1 MSVGIAALLIS
12 FLSLPRARAGE
23 YELEIPMEK
32 RTSIPANALIWFGAG
47 VSLAE
52 ILTGTFFAPLGFRDG
67 GIAIVVGHIIGCALL
82 FFAGL
87 IGARTRRSAM
97 ETVKMAFGAR
107 GGLLFAV
114 LNVMQLIGWTSI
126 MIYDGALAANS
137 VMDAGHW
144 LWCFVIGVLIIVWL
158 RIGILRIER
167 VNAVAM
173 TGLFLLTVLL
183 CSVIMGGTGAAG
195 SAAGE
200 AMSFAMALELSIA
213 MPLSWLPLISDYTRE
228 AEKPVAAAAMS
239 ALVYGLVS
247 CWMYF
252 IGMGAAILT
261 GESDIAQIML
271 HAGLGAAGL
280 GVVILSTVTTT
291 YLDAYSAGVSSESIV
306 RSVSGRTVGI
316 GVTVLG
322 AAAASLYPMDDITG
336 FLYIIGSVFAPMIAV
351 QIASCFLLR
360 EDAAGR
366 SVHVVNLAVWFVGFL
381 CYRWL
386 MTLDTPVGST
396 LPTMA
401 ITLLLALLANR
412 VMGKRAE

>member
-1 MSVGIAALLIS
+1 
-12 FLSLPRARAGE
+12 
-23 YELEIPMEK
+23 MEK
-32 RTSIPANALIWFGAG
+32 RTGLGANALIWFGAG

-82 FFAGL
+82 FLAGL

-107 GGLLFAV
+107 GGLLFAA
-114 LNVMQLIGWTSI
+114 LNVLQLIGWTSI
-126 MIYDGALAANS
+126 MIYDGALAAGS
-137 VMDAGHW
+137 VMPAGHW
-144 LWCFVIGVLIIVWL
+144 LWCLVIGALIIVWI
-158 RIGILRIER
+158 RIGILSIER

-173 TGLFLLTVLL
+173 TALFLLTVLL
-183 CSVIMGGTGAAG
+183 CSVIMGGSGAAES

-228 AEKPVAAAAMS
+228 AEKPAAAAAVS
-239 ALVYGLVS
+239 AIVYGLIS

-280 GVVILSTVTTT
+280 AVVILSTVTTT

-306 RSVSGRTVGI
+306 RGISGRAVGI
-316 GVTVLG
+316 GVTVFG
-322 AAAASLYPMDDITG
+322 AVAASLYPMDDITG

-351 QIASCFLLR
+351 QIASYFILR

-366 SVHVVNLAVWFVGFL
+366 SVHAVNLAVWFVGFL
-381 CYRWL
+381 CYRYL
-386 MTLDTPVGST
+386 MILDTPVGST

-401 ITLLLALLANR
+401 VTLVLALLAHR
-412 VMGKRAE
+412 LCGKRVQQ

>member
-1 MSVGIAALLIS
+1 MD
-12 FLSLPRARAGE
+12 
-23 YELEIPMEK
+23 K

-67 GIAIVVGHIIGCALL
+67 GIAIVVGHIIGCFLL
-82 FFAGL
+82 FLAGL

-107 GGLLFAV
+107 GGLLFAA
-114 LNVMQLIGWTSI
+114 LNVFQLVGWTSI
-126 MIYDGALAANS
+126 MIYDGALAANT

-144 LWCFVIGVLIIVWL
+144 LWCLVIGILIIVWI

-183 CSVIMGGTGAAG
+183 CSVIWG
-195 SAAGE
+195 SAEATGSPAGE
-200 AMSFAMALELSIA
+200 TMSFAMALELSIA

-228 AEKPVAAAAMS
+228 AEKPATAAAVS

-271 HAGLGAAGL
+271 HAGLGVAGL

-306 RSVSGRTVGI
+306 RSVSGRAVGI
-316 GVTVLG
+316 GVTILG
-322 AAAASLYPMDDITG
+322 AVAASLYPMDDITG

-351 QIASCFLLR
+351 QIASYFLLR
-360 EDAAGR
+360 EDAVGR
-366 SVHVVNLAVWFVGFL
+366 SVHTVNLAVWFIGFL
-381 CYRWL
+381 CYRYL

-401 ITLLLALLANR
+401 ITLLLALAANR
-412 VMGKRAE
+412 IFGKRVA

>member
-1 MSVGIAALLIS
+1 
-12 FLSLPRARAGE
+12 
-23 YELEIPMEK
+23 MER

-67 GIAIVVGHIIGCALL
+67 GIAIVVGHIIGCAML
-82 FFAGL
+82 FLAGL
-87 IGARTRRSAM
+87 IGARTSRSAM

-107 GGLLFAV
+107 GGLLFAA

-144 LWCFVIGVLIIVWL
+144 LWCFVIGILIIVWI

-173 TGLFLLTVLL
+173 TALFLLTVLL
-183 CSVIMGGTGAAG
+183 CSVIVGGSGAA
-195 SAAGE
+195 AETPAGE

-228 AEKPVAAAAMS
+228 AEKPAAAAAVS
-239 ALVYGLVS
+239 AVVYGLIS
-247 CWMYF
+247 TWMYF

-271 HAGLGAAGL
+271 RVGLGAAGL

-306 RSVSGRTVGI
+306 RGTSGRAVGI
-316 GVTVLG
+316 GVTVFG
-322 AAAASLYPMDDITG
+322 AVAASLYPMDDITG

-351 QIASCFLLR
+351 QIASYFILR
-360 EDAAGR
+360 EDAADR
-366 SVHVVNLAVWFVGFL
+366 SVHAVNLTVWFVGFL
-381 CYRWL
+381 CYRYL

-401 ITLLLALLANR
+401 ITLVLALLAHR
-412 VMGKRAE
+412 MCGKRAQQ

>member
-1 MSVGIAALLIS
+1 MD
-12 FLSLPRARAGE
+12 
-23 YELEIPMEK
+23 K

-67 GIAIVVGHIIGCALL
+67 GIAIVVGHIIGCFLL
-82 FFAGL
+82 FLAGL

-107 GGLLFAV
+107 GGLLFAA
-114 LNVMQLIGWTSI
+114 LNVFQLVGWTSI
-126 MIYDGALAANS
+126 MIYDGALAANT

-144 LWCFVIGVLIIVWL
+144 LWCLVIGILIIVWI

-183 CSVIMGGTGAAG
+183 CSVIWGSAETTG
-195 SAAGE
+195 SAADE
-200 AMSFAMALELSIA
+200 TMSFAMALELSIA

-228 AEKPVAAAAMS
+228 AERPAAAAAVS

-322 AAAASLYPMDDITG
+322 AVAASLYPMDDITG

-351 QIASCFLLR
+351 QIASYFLLR

-366 SVHVVNLAVWFVGFL
+366 SVHTVNLAVWFIGFL

-401 ITLLLALLANR
+401 ITLLLALAAHR

>member
-1 MSVGIAALLIS
+1 
-12 FLSLPRARAGE
+12 
-23 YELEIPMEK
+23 MEK

-67 GIAIVVGHIIGCALL
+67 GIAIVVGHIIGCVLL
-82 FFAGL
+82 FLAGL

-107 GGLLFAV
+107 GGLLFAA

-144 LWCFVIGVLIIVWL
+144 LWCFVIGVLIIVWI

-167 VNAVAM
+167 VNTVAM

-183 CSVIMGGTGAAG
+183 CSVIMGGTGAAET

-228 AEKPVAAAAMS
+228 AEKPVAAAAVS

-351 QIASCFLLR
+351 QIASYFLLR

-366 SVHVVNLAVWFVGFL
+366 SVHTVNLAVWFIGFL

-401 ITLLLALLANR
+401 ITLLLALVASR
-412 VMGKRAE
+412 VMGTCRP

>member
-1 MSVGIAALLIS
+1 
-12 FLSLPRARAGE
+12 
-23 YELEIPMEK
+23 MEK
-32 RTSIPANALIWFGAG
+32 RTGLGANALIWFGAG

-82 FFAGL
+82 FLAGM

-107 GGLLFAV
+107 GGLLFAA
-114 LNVMQLIGWTSI
+114 LNVLQLIGWTSI
-126 MIYDGALAANS
+126 MIYDGALAAGS
-137 VMDAGHW
+137 VMELSHW
-144 LWCFVIGVLIIVWL
+144 IWCLVIGALIIVWI

-173 TGLFLLTVLL
+173 TALFLLTVLL
-183 CSVIMGGTGAAG
+183 CSVIMGDSGAAES

-200 AMSFAMALELSIA
+200 VMSFAMALELSIA

-228 AEKPVAAAAMS
+228 AEKPAVAAAVS
-239 ALVYGLVS
+239 AVVYGLIS

-271 HAGLGAAGL
+271 HAGLGVAGL
-280 GVVILSTVTTT
+280 AVVILSTVTTT

-306 RSVSGRTVGI
+306 RGISGRAVGI
-316 GVTVLG
+316 GVTVFG
-322 AAAASLYPMDDITG
+322 AVAASLYPMDDITG

-351 QIASCFLLR
+351 QITSYFILR

-366 SVHVVNLAVWFVGFL
+366 SVHAVNLAVWFVGFL
-381 CYRWL
+381 CYRYL
-386 MTLDTPVGST
+386 MILDTPVGST

-401 ITLLLALLANR
+401 VTLVLALLAHR
-412 VMGKRAE
+412 LCGKRAQQ

>member
-1 MSVGIAALLIS
+1 MD
-12 FLSLPRARAGE
+12 
-23 YELEIPMEK
+23 K

-67 GIAIVVGHIIGCALL
+67 GIAIVVGHIIGCFLL
-82 FFAGL
+82 FLAGL

-107 GGLLFAV
+107 GGLLFAA
-114 LNVMQLIGWTSI
+114 LNVFQLVGWTSI
-126 MIYDGALAANS
+126 MIYDGALAANT

-144 LWCFVIGVLIIVWL
+144 LWCLVIGILIIVWI

-183 CSVIMGGTGAAG
+183 CSVIWG
-195 SAAGE
+195 SAEATGSPAGE
-200 AMSFAMALELSIA
+200 TMSFAMALELSIA

-228 AEKPVAAAAMS
+228 AERPAAAAAVS

-271 HAGLGAAGL
+271 HAGLGVAGL

-306 RSVSGRTVGI
+306 RSVSGRAVGI
-316 GVTVLG
+316 GVTILG
-322 AAAASLYPMDDITG
+322 AVAASLYPMDDITG

-351 QIASCFLLR
+351 QIASYFLLR
-360 EDAAGR
+360 EDAVGR
-366 SVHVVNLAVWFVGFL
+366 SVHTINLAVWFIGFL
-381 CYRWL
+381 CYRYL

-401 ITLLLALLANR
+401 ITLLLALAANR
-412 VMGKRAE
+412 IFGKRVA

>member
-1 MSVGIAALLIS
+1 
-12 FLSLPRARAGE
+12 
-23 YELEIPMEK
+23 MEK

-82 FFAGL
+82 FLAGL

-144 LWCFVIGVLIIVWL
+144 LWCFVIGVLIIVWI

-228 AEKPVAAAAMS
+228 AEKPVAAAAVS
-239 ALVYGLVS
+239 AIVYGLVS

-271 HAGLGAAGL
+271 HAGLGVAGL

-322 AAAASLYPMDDITG
+322 AGAASLYPMDDITG

-351 QIASCFLLR
+351 QIASYFLLR

-366 SVHVVNLAVWFVGFL
+366 PVHTVNLAVWFIGFL

-401 ITLLLALLANR
+401 ITLFLALAAHRL
-412 VMGKRAE
+412 MGKRAK

>member
-1 MSVGIAALLIS
+1 MD
-12 FLSLPRARAGE
+12 
-23 YELEIPMEK
+23 K

-67 GIAIVVGHIIGCALL
+67 GIAIVVGHIIGCFLL
-82 FFAGL
+82 FLAGL

-107 GGLLFAV
+107 GGLLFAA
-114 LNVMQLIGWTSI
+114 LNVFQLVGWTSI
-126 MIYDGALAANS
+126 MIYDGALAANT

-144 LWCFVIGVLIIVWL
+144 LWCLVIGILIIVWI

-183 CSVIMGGTGAAG
+183 CSVIWG
-195 SAAGE
+195 SAEATGSPAGE
-200 AMSFAMALELSIA
+200 TMSFAMALELSIA

-228 AEKPVAAAAMS
+228 AEKPATAAAVS

-271 HAGLGAAGL
+271 HAGLGVAGL
-280 GVVILSTVTTT
+280 GGVILSTVTTT

-306 RSVSGRTVGI
+306 RSVSGRAVGI
-316 GVTVLG
+316 GVTILG
-322 AAAASLYPMDDITG
+322 AVAASLYPMDDITG

-351 QIASCFLLR
+351 QIASYFLLR
-360 EDAAGR
+360 EDAVGR
-366 SVHVVNLAVWFVGFL
+366 SVHTVNLAVWFIGFL
-381 CYRWL
+381 CYRYL

-401 ITLLLALLANR
+401 ITLLLALAANR
-412 VMGKRAE
+412 IFGKRVA

>member
-1 MSVGIAALLIS
+1 
-12 FLSLPRARAGE
+12 
-23 YELEIPMEK
+23 MEK
-32 RTSIPANALIWFGAG
+32 RTGLGANALIWFGAG

-82 FFAGL
+82 FLAGL

-107 GGLLFAV
+107 GGLLFAA
-114 LNVMQLIGWTSI
+114 LNVLQLIGWTSI
-126 MIYDGALAANS
+126 MIYDGALAAGS
-137 VMDAGHW
+137 VMELSHW
-144 LWCFVIGVLIIVWL
+144 IWCLVIGTLIIVWI

-173 TGLFLLTVLL
+173 TALFLLTVLL
-183 CSVIMGGTGAAG
+183 CSVIMGGSGAAES

-200 AMSFAMALELSIA
+200 VMSFAMALELSIA

-228 AEKPVAAAAMS
+228 AEKPAAAAAVS
-239 ALVYGLVS
+239 AVVYGLIS
-247 CWMYF
+247 TWMYF

-271 HAGLGAAGL
+271 HAGLGVAGL

-306 RSVSGRTVGI
+306 RGISGRAVGI
-316 GVTVLG
+316 GVTVFG
-322 AAAASLYPMDDITG
+322 AVAASLYPMDDITG

-351 QIASCFLLR
+351 QIASYFILR

-366 SVHVVNLAVWFVGFL
+366 SVHAVNLAVWFVGFL
-381 CYRWL
+381 CYRYL
-386 MTLDTPVGST
+386 MILDTPVGST

-401 ITLLLALLANR
+401 VTLVLALLAHR
-412 VMGKRAE
+412 LCGKRAQQ

>member
-1 MSVGIAALLIS
+1 MD
-12 FLSLPRARAGE
+12 
-23 YELEIPMEK
+23 K

-67 GIAIVVGHIIGCALL
+67 GIAIVVGHIIGCFLL
-82 FFAGL
+82 FLAGL

-107 GGLLFAV
+107 GGLLFAA
-114 LNVMQLIGWTSI
+114 LNVFQLVGWTSI
-126 MIYDGALAANS
+126 MIYDGALAANT

-144 LWCFVIGVLIIVWL
+144 LWCLVIGILIIVWI

-183 CSVIMGGTGAAG
+183 CSVIWG
-195 SAAGE
+195 SAEATGSPAGE
-200 AMSFAMALELSIA
+200 TMSFAMALELSIA

-228 AEKPVAAAAMS
+228 AERPATAAAVS

-271 HAGLGAAGL
+271 HAGLGVAGL

-316 GVTVLG
+316 GVTILG
-322 AAAASLYPMDDITG
+322 AVAASLYPMDDITG

-351 QIASCFLLR
+351 QIASYFLLR
-360 EDAAGR
+360 EDAVGR
-366 SVHVVNLAVWFVGFL
+366 SVHTVNLAVWFIGFL
-381 CYRWL
+381 CYRYL

-401 ITLLLALLANR
+401 ITLLLALAANR
-412 VMGKRAE
+412 IFGKRAA

>member
-1 MSVGIAALLIS
+1 
-12 FLSLPRARAGE
+12 
-23 YELEIPMEK
+23 MEK
-32 RTSIPANALIWFGAG
+32 RTGLGANALIWFGAG

-82 FFAGL
+82 FLAGL

-107 GGLLFAV
+107 GGLLFAA
-114 LNVMQLIGWTSI
+114 LNVLQLIGWTSI
-126 MIYDGALAANS
+126 MIYDGALAAGS
-137 VMDAGHW
+137 VMELSHW
-144 LWCFVIGVLIIVWL
+144 IWCLVIGALIIVWI

-173 TGLFLLTVLL
+173 TALFLLTVLL
-183 CSVIMGGTGAAG
+183 CSVIMGGSGAAES

-200 AMSFAMALELSIA
+200 VMSFAMALELSIA

-228 AEKPVAAAAMS
+228 ADKPAAAAAIS
-239 ALVYGLVS
+239 AIVYGLIS

-271 HAGLGAAGL
+271 HAGLGVAGL

-306 RSVSGRTVGI
+306 RGISGRAVGI
-316 GVTVLG
+316 GVTVFG
-322 AAAASLYPMDDITG
+322 AVAASLYPMDDITG

-351 QIASCFLLR
+351 QIASYFILR

-366 SVHVVNLAVWFVGFL
+366 SVHAVNLAVWFVGFL
-381 CYRWL
+381 CYRYL
-386 MTLDTPVGST
+386 MILDTPVGST

-401 ITLLLALLANR
+401 VTLVLALLAHR
-412 VMGKRAE
+412 LCGKRAQQ

>member
-1 MSVGIAALLIS
+1 
-12 FLSLPRARAGE
+12 
-23 YELEIPMEK
+23 MEK

-67 GIAIVVGHIIGCALL
+67 GIAIIAGHVIGCFLL
-82 FFAGL
+82 FLAGL

-107 GGLLFAV
+107 GGVLFAV
-114 LNVMQLIGWTSI
+114 LNVMQLVGWTSI

-144 LWCFVIGVLIIVWL
+144 LWCLVIGVLIIVWV

-173 TGLFLLTVLL
+173 TGLFLLTMLL
-183 CSVIMGGTGAAG
+183 CSVIMGGSGAAEG

-228 AEKPVAAAAMS
+228 AEKPVAAAAVS

-280 GVVILSTVTTT
+280 GVVVLSTVTTT

-306 RSVSGRTVGI
+306 RSAAGRSVGI

-322 AAAASLYPMDDITG
+322 AVAASLYPMDDITG

-351 QIASCFLLR
+351 QIASYFLLR
-360 EDAAGR
+360 EDAAGH
-366 SVHVVNLAVWFVGFL
+366 SVHTVNLAVWFIGFL
-381 CYRWL
+381 CYRYL
-386 MTLDTPVGST
+386 MILDTPVGST
-396 LPTMA
+396 LPTMVVTLVL
-401 ITLLLALLANR
+401 TLLAHRLC
-412 VMGKRAE
+412 GKRAQQ

>member
-1 MSVGIAALLIS
+1 
-12 FLSLPRARAGE
+12 
-23 YELEIPMEK
+23 
-32 RTSIPANALIWFGAG
+32 
-47 VSLAE
+47 
-52 ILTGTFFAPLGFRDG
+52 
-67 GIAIVVGHIIGCALL
+67 
-82 FFAGL
+82 
-87 IGARTRRSAM
+87 
-97 ETVKMAFGAR
+97 
-107 GGLLFAV
+107 
-114 LNVMQLIGWTSI
+114 

-144 LWCFVIGVLIIVWL
+144 LWCFVIGILIIVWI

-173 TGLFLLTVLL
+173 TALFLLTVLL
-183 CSVIMGGTGAAG
+183 CSVIMGGSGVAAETP
-195 SAAGE
+195 AGE

-228 AEKPVAAAAMS
+228 AEKPAAAAAVS
-239 ALVYGLVS
+239 AVVYGLIS
-247 CWMYF
+247 TWMYF

-322 AAAASLYPMDDITG
+322 AVAASLYPMDDITG

-351 QIASCFLLR
+351 QIASYFILC

-366 SVHVVNLAVWFVGFL
+366 SVHAVNLAVWFVGFL
-381 CYRWL
+381 CYRYL

-396 LPTMA
+396 LPTMT
-401 ITLLLALLANR
+401 ITLVLALLTHR
-412 VMGKRAE
+412 IFERKSQ

>member
-1 MSVGIAALLIS
+1 
-12 FLSLPRARAGE
+12 
-23 YELEIPMEK
+23 MEK
-32 RTSIPANALIWFGAG
+32 STNIPANALIWFGAG

-67 GIAIVVGHIIGCALL
+67 GIAIIAGHIIGCALL
-82 FFAGL
+82 FLAGL

-97 ETVKMAFGAR
+97 ETVKMAFGSR
-107 GGLLFAV
+107 GGMLFAA
-114 LNVMQLIGWTSI
+114 LNVLQLVGWTSI
-126 MIYDGALAANS
+126 MIYDGALAAGS
-137 VMDAGHW
+137 IMDAGRW
-144 LWCFVIGVLIIVWL
+144 IWCLVIGMLIIAWI

-183 CSVIMGGTGAAG
+183 CSVIMGAETEAA
-195 SAAGE
+195 SAEAGE

-213 MPLSWLPLISDYTRE
+213 MPLSWLPLISDYTR
-228 AEKPVAAAAMS
+228 AAARPAAAAAVS

-252 IGMGAAILT
+252 IGMGAALLAGT
-261 GESDIAQIML
+261 SDIAQIML

-291 YLDAYSAGVSSESIV
+291 YLDAYSAGVSSESLV
-306 RSVSGRTVGI
+306 RGISGRTAGI

-322 AAAASLYPMDDITG
+322 ALAAALYPMDDITG
-336 FLYIIGSVFAPMIAV
+336 FLYLIGSVFAPMIAV
-351 QIASCFLLR
+351 QMTSYFLLH

-366 SVHVVNLAVWFVGFL
+366 SVHAVNLAVWLAGFL

-386 MTLDTPVGST
+386 ISVDTPLGST
-396 LPTMA
+396 LPTMGLT
-401 ITLLLALLANR
+401 ILLTLAAHRICGQRTEN
-412 VMGKRAE
+412 K

>member
-1 MSVGIAALLIS
+1 
-12 FLSLPRARAGE
+12 
-23 YELEIPMEK
+23 MEK

-82 FFAGL
+82 FLAGL

-144 LWCFVIGVLIIVWL
+144 LWCFVIGVLIIVWI

-183 CSVIMGGTGAAG
+183 CSVIMGGTGAVG

-228 AEKPVAAAAMS
+228 AEKPVAAAAVS

-306 RSVSGRTVGI
+306 RSAAGRTVGI

-351 QIASCFLLR
+351 QIASYFILC

-366 SVHVVNLAVWFVGFL
+366 SVHTLNLAVWFVGFL
-381 CYRWL
+381 CYRYL

-396 LPTMA
+396 LPTMT
-401 ITLLLALLANR
+401 ITLVLALLTHR
-412 VMGKRAE
+412 IFERKSQ

>member
-1 MSVGIAALLIS
+1 MD
-12 FLSLPRARAGE
+12 
-23 YELEIPMEK
+23 K

-67 GIAIVVGHIIGCALL
+67 GIAIVVGHIIGCFLL
-82 FFAGL
+82 FLAGL

-107 GGLLFAV
+107 GGLLFAA
-114 LNVMQLIGWTSI
+114 LNVLQLVGWTSI
-126 MIYDGALAANS
+126 MIYDGALAANT

-144 LWCFVIGVLIIVWL
+144 LWCLVIGILIIVWI

-200 AMSFAMALELSIA
+200 TMSFAMALELSIA

-228 AEKPVAAAAMS
+228 AEKPVAAAAVS
-239 ALVYGLVS
+239 ALVYGLIS

-322 AAAASLYPMDDITG
+322 AVAASLYPMDDITG

-351 QIASCFLLR
+351 QIASYFLLR
-360 EDAAGR
+360 EDAVGR
-366 SVHVVNLAVWFVGFL
+366 SVHVVNLAVWFIGFL
-381 CYRWL
+381 CYRYL

-401 ITLLLALLANR
+401 ITLLLALLTHR
-412 VMGKRAE
+412 IFERKSQ

>member
-1 MSVGIAALLIS
+1 
-12 FLSLPRARAGE
+12 
-23 YELEIPMEK
+23 MEK

-82 FFAGL
+82 FLAGL

-107 GGLLFAV
+107 GGLLFAA

-144 LWCFVIGVLIIVWL
+144 LWCFVIGVLIIVWI
-158 RIGILRIER
+158 RIGILRIES

-183 CSVIMGGTGAAG
+183 CAVIMGGTGAAES

-228 AEKPVAAAAMS
+228 AEKPVAAAAVS

-261 GESDIAQIML
+261 SESDIAQIML

-306 RSVSGRTVGI
+306 RSAAGRTVGI

-322 AAAASLYPMDDITG
+322 AVAASLYPMDDITG

-351 QIASCFLLR
+351 QIASYFLLR
-360 EDAAGR
+360 EDAVGR
-366 SVHVVNLAVWFVGFL
+366 SVHTVNLAVWFIGFL

-401 ITLLLALLANR
+401 ITLLLALVANR
-412 VMGKRAE
+412 IFGKRVA

>member
-1 MSVGIAALLIS
+1 
-12 FLSLPRARAGE
+12 
-23 YELEIPMEK
+23 MEK
-32 RTSIPANALIWFGAG
+32 RTSISANALIWFGAG

-52 ILTGTFFAPLGFRDG
+52 ILTGTFFAPLGIRDG
-67 GIAIVVGHIIGCALL
+67 GTAIVIGHVIGCTLL
-82 FFAGL
+82 FLAGL

-107 GGLLFAV
+107 GGLLFAA
-114 LNVMQLIGWTSI
+114 LNVLQLIGWTSI

-137 VMDAGHW
+137 VMEVGHFF
-144 LWCFVIGVLIIVWL
+144 WCLVIGALIIVWI

-173 TGLFLLTVLL
+173 AGLFLLTVLL
-183 CSVIMGGTGAAG
+183 CIVIMNAGTGTAKAG
-195 SAAGE
+195 AAGE
-200 AMSFAMALELSIA
+200 AMSFAMALELSAA

-228 AEKPVAAAAMS
+228 AKKPACAAAVS

-247 CWMYF
+247 CWMYL

-261 GESDIAQIML
+261 GEHDIAQIML

-280 GVVILSTVTTT
+280 GVVVLSTVTTT

-306 RSVSGRTVGI
+306 RGISGRTVGI
-316 GVTVLG
+316 GVTVFG
-322 AAAASLYPMDDITG
+322 AVAACLYPMDDITG

-351 QIASCFLLR
+351 QIASYFILH
-360 EDAAGR
+360 EDAAGH
-366 SVHVVNLAVWFVGFL
+366 SVHIVNLVVWCVGFL
-381 CYRWL
+381 CYRFL
-386 MTLDTPVGST
+386 IALDTPLGST

-401 ITLLLALLANR
+401 ITLVLALAANR
-412 VMGKRAE
+412 VVGNRVLGGTTR

>member
-1 MSVGIAALLIS
+1 
-12 FLSLPRARAGE
+12 
-23 YELEIPMEK
+23 MEK
-32 RTSIPANALIWFGAG
+32 RTGLGANALIWFGAG

-82 FFAGL
+82 FLAGL

-107 GGLLFAV
+107 GGLLFAA
-114 LNVMQLIGWTSI
+114 LNVLQLIGWTSI
-126 MIYDGALAANS
+126 MIYDGALAAGS
-137 VMDAGHW
+137 VMELSHW
-144 LWCFVIGVLIIVWL
+144 IWCLVIGALIIVWI

-173 TGLFLLTVLL
+173 TALFLLTVLL
-183 CSVIMGGTGAAG
+183 CSVIMGGSGAAES

-200 AMSFAMALELSIA
+200 VMSFAMALELSIA

-228 AEKPVAAAAMS
+228 AEKPAAAAAIS
-239 ALVYGLVS
+239 AIVYGLIS

-271 HAGLGAAGL
+271 HAGLGVAGL

-306 RSVSGRTVGI
+306 RGISGRAVGI
-316 GVTVLG
+316 GVTVFG
-322 AAAASLYPMDDITG
+322 AVAASLYPMDDITG

-351 QIASCFLLR
+351 QIASYFILH

-366 SVHVVNLAVWFVGFL
+366 SVHAVNLAVWFVGFL
-381 CYRWL
+381 CYRHL
-386 MTLDTPVGST
+386 MILDTPVGST

-401 ITLLLALLANR
+401 VTLVLALLAHR
-412 VMGKRAE
+412 LCGKRAQQ

>member
-1 MSVGIAALLIS
+1 
-12 FLSLPRARAGE
+12 
-23 YELEIPMEK
+23 MEK
-32 RTSIPANALIWFGAG
+32 RTGLGANALIWFGAG

-82 FFAGL
+82 FLAGL

-107 GGLLFAV
+107 GGLLFAA
-114 LNVMQLIGWTSI
+114 LNVLQLIGWTSI
-126 MIYDGALAANS
+126 MIYDGALAAGS
-137 VMDAGHW
+137 VMELSHW
-144 LWCFVIGVLIIVWL
+144 IWCLVIGTLIIVWI

-173 TGLFLLTVLL
+173 TALFLLTVLL
-183 CSVIMGGTGAAG
+183 CSVIMGGSGAAES

-200 AMSFAMALELSIA
+200 VMSFAMALELSIA

-228 AEKPVAAAAMS
+228 AEKPAAAAAVS
-239 ALVYGLVS
+239 AIVYGLIS

-271 HAGLGAAGL
+271 HAGLGVAGL

-306 RSVSGRTVGI
+306 RGISGRAVGI
-316 GVTVLG
+316 GVTVFG
-322 AAAASLYPMDDITG
+322 AVAASLYPMDDITG

-351 QIASCFLLR
+351 QIASYFILR

-366 SVHVVNLAVWFVGFL
+366 SVHAVNLAVWFVGFL
-381 CYRWL
+381 SYRYL
-386 MTLDTPVGST
+386 MILDTPVGST

-401 ITLLLALLANR
+401 VTLVLTLLAHRLC
-412 VMGKRAE
+412 GKRAQQ

>member
-1 MSVGIAALLIS
+1 
-12 FLSLPRARAGE
+12 
-23 YELEIPMEK
+23 MEK
-32 RTSIPANALIWFGAG
+32 RTGLGANALIWFGAG

-82 FFAGL
+82 FLAGL

-107 GGLLFAV
+107 GGLLFAA
-114 LNVMQLIGWTSI
+114 LNVLQLIGWTSI
-126 MIYDGALAANS
+126 MIYDGALAAGS
-137 VMDAGHW
+137 VMELSHW
-144 LWCFVIGVLIIVWL
+144 IWCLVIGALIIVWI

-173 TGLFLLTVLL
+173 TALFLLTVLL
-183 CSVIMGGTGAAG
+183 CSVIMGGSGAAES

-200 AMSFAMALELSIA
+200 VMSFAMALELSIA

-228 AEKPVAAAAMS
+228 AEKPAAAAAVS
-239 ALVYGLVS
+239 AIVYGLIS

-280 GVVILSTVTTT
+280 GVIILSTVTTT

-306 RSVSGRTVGI
+306 HGISGRAVGI
-316 GVTVLG
+316 GVTVFG
-322 AAAASLYPMDDITG
+322 AVAASLYPMDDITG

-351 QIASCFLLR
+351 QIASYFILR

-366 SVHVVNLAVWFVGFL
+366 SVHAVNLAVWFVGFL
-381 CYRWL
+381 CYRYL
-386 MTLDTPVGST
+386 MILDTPVGST

-401 ITLLLALLANR
+401 VTLVLALLAHR
-412 VMGKRAE
+412 LCGKRAQQ

>member
-1 MSVGIAALLIS
+1 
-12 FLSLPRARAGE
+12 
-23 YELEIPMEK
+23 MEK

-52 ILTGTFFAPLGFRDG
+52 ILTGTCFAPLGFRDG
-67 GIAIVVGHIIGCALL
+67 GIAIIAGHVIGCFLL
-82 FFAGL
+82 FLAGL

-114 LNVMQLIGWTSI
+114 LNVMQLVGWTSI

-144 LWCFVIGVLIIVWL
+144 LWCLVIGALIIVWI
-158 RIGILRIER
+158 RIGILQIER

-183 CSVIMGGTGAAG
+183 CSVIMGGAGTAEG

-228 AEKPVAAAAMS
+228 AEKPAAAAAVS

-261 GESDIAQIML
+261 GESDIARIML

-280 GVVILSTVTTT
+280 GVVVLSTVTTT

-306 RSVSGRTVGI
+306 RGISGRTVGI
-316 GVTVLG
+316 GVTVFG
-322 AAAASLYPMDDITG
+322 VAAACLYPMDDITG

-360 EDAAGR
+360 EDASGR
-366 SVHVVNLAVWFVGFL
+366 SVHAVNLGVWFVGFL
-381 CYRWL
+381 CYRCL

-401 ITLLLALLANR
+401 ATLVLALLAHR
-412 VMGKRAE
+412 VLGKGGEE

>member
-1 MSVGIAALLIS
+1 
-12 FLSLPRARAGE
+12 
-23 YELEIPMEK
+23 MEK

-82 FFAGL
+82 FLAGL

-107 GGLLFAV
+107 GGLLFAA

-144 LWCFVIGVLIIVWL
+144 LWCLVIGVLIIVWI
-158 RIGILRIER
+158 RIGILQIER

-183 CSVIMGGTGAAG
+183 CSVIMGGPGAAEG

-228 AEKPVAAAAMS
+228 AEKPVAAAAVS

-306 RSVSGRTVGI
+306 RSVSGRSVGI

-322 AAAASLYPMDDITG
+322 AVAAMLYPMDDITG

-351 QIASCFLLR
+351 QIASYFLLH
-360 EDAAGR
+360 EDAVGYSIHA
-366 SVHVVNLAVWFVGFL
+366 VNLAVWFIGFL

-396 LPTMA
+396 FPTMA
-401 ITLLLALLANR
+401 ITLLLALAANR
-412 VMGKRAE
+412 IFGKRVA

>member
-1 MSVGIAALLIS
+1 MD
-12 FLSLPRARAGE
+12 
-23 YELEIPMEK
+23 K

-67 GIAIVVGHIIGCALL
+67 GIAIVVGHIIGCFLL
-82 FFAGL
+82 FLAGL
-87 IGARTRRSAM
+87 IGARTHRSAM

-144 LWCFVIGVLIIVWL
+144 LWCFVIGVLIIVWI

-200 AMSFAMALELSIA
+200 TMSFAMALELSIA

-228 AEKPVAAAAMS
+228 AEKPVAAAAVS

-351 QIASCFLLR
+351 QIASYFLLR

-366 SVHVVNLAVWFVGFL
+366 SVHTVNLTVWFVGFL
-381 CYRWL
+381 CYRYL

-412 VMGKRAE
+412 VMGKCRP

>member
-1 MSVGIAALLIS
+1 
-12 FLSLPRARAGE
+12 
-23 YELEIPMEK
+23 MEK
-32 RTSIPANALIWFGAG
+32 RTGLGANALIWFGAG

-82 FFAGL
+82 FLAGM
-87 IGARTRRSAM
+87 IGARTRCSAM

-107 GGLLFAV
+107 GGLLFAA
-114 LNVMQLIGWTSI
+114 LNVLQLIGWTSI
-126 MIYDGALAANS
+126 MIYDGALAAGS
-137 VMDAGHW
+137 VMELSHW
-144 LWCFVIGVLIIVWL
+144 IWCLVIGTLIIVWI

-173 TGLFLLTVLL
+173 TALFLLTVLL
-183 CSVIMGGTGAAG
+183 CSVIMGGSGAAES

-200 AMSFAMALELSIA
+200 VMSFAMALELSIA

-228 AEKPVAAAAMS
+228 ADKPAAAAAVS
-239 ALVYGLVS
+239 AIVYGLIS

-271 HAGLGAAGL
+271 HAGLGVAGL

-306 RSVSGRTVGI
+306 RGISGRAVGI
-316 GVTVLG
+316 GVTVFG
-322 AAAASLYPMDDITG
+322 AVAASLYPMDDITG

-351 QIASCFLLR
+351 QIASYFILR

-366 SVHVVNLAVWFVGFL
+366 SVHAVNLAVWFVGFL
-381 CYRWL
+381 CYRYL
-386 MTLDTPVGST
+386 MILDTPVGST

-401 ITLLLALLANR
+401 VTLVLALLAHR
-412 VMGKRAE
+412 LCGKRAQQ

>member
-1 MSVGIAALLIS
+1 MD
-12 FLSLPRARAGE
+12 
-23 YELEIPMEK
+23 K

-67 GIAIVVGHIIGCALL
+67 GIAIVVGHIIGCFLL
-82 FFAGL
+82 FLAGL

-107 GGLLFAV
+107 GGLLFAA
-114 LNVMQLIGWTSI
+114 LNVFQLVGWTSI
-126 MIYDGALAANS
+126 MIYDGALAANT

-144 LWCFVIGVLIIVWL
+144 LWCLVIGILIIVWI

-183 CSVIMGGTGAAG
+183 CSVIWG
-195 SAAGE
+195 SAEATGSPAGE
-200 AMSFAMALELSIA
+200 TMSFAMALELSIA

-228 AEKPVAAAAMS
+228 AERPAAAAAVS

-271 HAGLGAAGL
+271 HAGLGVAGL

-306 RSVSGRTVGI
+306 RSISGRTVGI
-316 GVTVLG
+316 GVTILG
-322 AAAASLYPMDDITG
+322 AVAASLYPMDDITG

-351 QIASCFLLR
+351 QIASYFLLR

-366 SVHVVNLAVWFVGFL
+366 SVHTVNLAVWFIGFL
-381 CYRWL
+381 CYRYL

-401 ITLLLALLANR
+401 ITLLLALAAHR
-412 VMGKRAE
+412 IFGKRAA

>member
-1 MSVGIAALLIS
+1 
-12 FLSLPRARAGE
+12 
-23 YELEIPMEK
+23 
-32 RTSIPANALIWFGAG
+32 
-47 VSLAE
+47 
-52 ILTGTFFAPLGFRDG
+52 
-67 GIAIVVGHIIGCALL
+67 
-82 FFAGL
+82 
-87 IGARTRRSAM
+87 
-97 ETVKMAFGAR
+97 
-107 GGLLFAV
+107 
-114 LNVMQLIGWTSI
+114 
-126 MIYDGALAANS
+126 
-137 VMDAGHW
+137 
-144 LWCFVIGVLIIVWL
+144 
-158 RIGILRIER
+158 
-167 VNAVAM
+167 
-173 TGLFLLTVLL
+173 
-183 CSVIMGGTGAAG
+183 MGGTAES

-228 AEKPVAAAAMS
+228 AEKPVAAAAVS

-271 HAGLGAAGL
+271 HAGLGVAGL

-316 GVTVLG
+316 GVTALG
-322 AAAASLYPMDDITG
+322 AVAASLYPMDDITG

-351 QIASCFLLR
+351 QIASYFLLH

-366 SVHVVNLAVWFVGFL
+366 SVHRVNLAVWFIGFL

-401 ITLLLALLANR
+401 ITLLLALAAHR
-412 VMGKRAE
+412 AMGKRAE

>member
-1 MSVGIAALLIS
+1 MK
-12 FLSLPRARAGE
+12 
-23 YELEIPMEK
+23 K
-32 RTSIPANALIWFGAG
+32 RTGLGANALIWFGAG

-67 GIAIVVGHIIGCALL
+67 GIAIIVGHVIGCALL
-82 FFAGL
+82 FLAGL

-107 GGLLFAV
+107 GGLLFAA
-114 LNVMQLIGWTSI
+114 LNVLQLIGWTSI
-126 MIYDGALAANS
+126 MIYDGALAAGS
-137 VMDAGHW
+137 VMELSHW
-144 LWCFVIGVLIIVWL
+144 IWCLIIGTLIIVWI

-173 TGLFLLTVLL
+173 TALFLLTVLL
-183 CSVIMGGTGAAG
+183 CAVIMGGTGAAES

-228 AEKPVAAAAMS
+228 AEKPAAAAAVS
-239 ALVYGLVS
+239 AIVYGLIS
-247 CWMYF
+247 AWMYF

-306 RSVSGRTVGI
+306 RGLSGRAVGI
-316 GVTVLG
+316 GVTVFG
-322 AAAASLYPMDDITG
+322 AFAASLYPMDDITG

-351 QIASCFLLR
+351 QIASYFFLR

-366 SVHVVNLAVWFVGFL
+366 SVHAVNLGVWFVGFL
-381 CYRWL
+381 CYRYL

-396 LPTMA
+396 LPTMTV
-401 ITLLLALLANR
+401 TLVLALLAHR
-412 VMGKRAE
+412 VFERKTR

>member
-1 MSVGIAALLIS
+1 
-12 FLSLPRARAGE
+12 
-23 YELEIPMEK
+23 MEK
-32 RTSIPANALIWFGAG
+32 RTGLGANALIWFGAG

-82 FFAGL
+82 FLAGL

-107 GGLLFAV
+107 GGLLFAA
-114 LNVMQLIGWTSI
+114 LNVLQLIGWTSI

-144 LWCFVIGVLIIVWL
+144 LWCFVIGVLIIVWI

-200 AMSFAMALELSIA
+200 TMSFAMALELSIA

-228 AEKPVAAAAMS
+228 AEKPAAAAAVS

-271 HAGLGAAGL
+271 HTGLGAAGL

-322 AAAASLYPMDDITG
+322 AVAASLYPMDDITG

-351 QIASCFLLR
+351 QIASYFILR

-366 SVHVVNLAVWFVGFL
+366 SVHAVNLAVWFIGFL
-381 CYRWL
+381 CYRYL

-396 LPTMA
+396 LPTMT
-401 ITLLLALLANR
+401 ITLVLALLTHR
-412 VMGKRAE
+412 IFERKSQ

>member
-1 MSVGIAALLIS
+1 MD
-12 FLSLPRARAGE
+12 
-23 YELEIPMEK
+23 K

-67 GIAIVVGHIIGCALL
+67 GIAIVVGHIIGCFLL
-82 FFAGL
+82 FLAGL
-87 IGARTRRSAM
+87 IGARTHRSAM

-144 LWCFVIGVLIIVWL
+144 LWCFVIGVLIIVWI

-200 AMSFAMALELSIA
+200 TMSFAMALELSIA

-228 AEKPVAAAAMS
+228 AEKPVAAAAVS

-252 IGMGAAILT
+252 IGMGGRRSSRARVTSHRSCCTQALARQ
-261 GESDIAQIML
+261 GSA
-271 HAGLGAAGL
+271 
-280 GVVILSTVTTT
+280 LSSSPPSPRRISMRTRR
-291 YLDAYSAGVSSESIV
+291 VSQA
-306 RSVSGRTVGI
+306 R
-316 GVTVLG
+316 
-322 AAAASLYPMDDITG
+322 
-336 FLYIIGSVFAPMIAV
+336 
-351 QIASCFLLR
+351 ASC
-360 EDAAGR
+360 APSQGAP
-366 SVHVVNLAVWFVGFL
+366 SA
-381 CYRWL
+381 
-386 MTLDTPVGST
+386 S
-396 LPTMA
+396 A
-401 ITLLLALLANR
+401 
-412 VMGKRAE
+412 